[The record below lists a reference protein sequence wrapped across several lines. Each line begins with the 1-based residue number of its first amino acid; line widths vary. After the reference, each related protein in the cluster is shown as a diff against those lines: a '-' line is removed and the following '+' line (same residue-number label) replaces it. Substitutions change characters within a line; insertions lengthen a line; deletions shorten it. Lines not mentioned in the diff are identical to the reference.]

1 MKQSYKLLFFA
12 ILLFCTNS
20 ASALFVRNMPVN
32 MIQPN
37 GDTVH
42 FFVTGDEF
50 YHRYHDSLDY
60 TIVQDCAGYWVY
72 ALAAKNGS
80 IMPSYLRVGRLTPA
94 QEGLNMQALG
104 FVPGISNTQEEHQR
118 RRHQWDIP
126 E

>member
-1 MKQSYKLLFFA
+1 MKQFYKLLFFA

-37 GDTVH
+37 GDTIH

-60 TIVQDCAGYWVY
+60 TIVLKKA
-72 ALAAKNGS
+72 S
-80 IMPSYLRVGRLTPA
+80 ICK
-94 QEGLNMQALG
+94 
-104 FVPGISNTQEEHQR
+104 H
-118 RRHQWDIP
+118 
-126 E
+126 